1 MNPRAL
7 ILLLLLLLSS
17 APAMAY
23 PTQADVRELHQELEE
38 ILQQLDALEKHQAGV
53 SDEQRVAD
61 HLALVERHLQSVRL
75 TICGDCTD
83 HTFAKS
89 PYRSAAEAC
98 GDAQVISSQSL
109 QDYTTIMRAE
119 THKMHD
125 HIGHVSHE
133 KSPFKREQ
141 LMHWYD
147 RRVLT
152 ALRRAKPTCQSDDAA
167 RR

>member
-7 ILLLLLLLSS
+7 ILLLLSS
-17 APAMAY
+17 GPAMAY
-23 PTQADVRELHQELEE
+23 PTQADVRELHHELEE
-38 ILQQLDALEKHQAGV
+38 ILQQLDALEKHQADI

-61 HLALVERHLQSVRL
+61 HLASVERHLQSVRL
-75 TICGDCTD
+75 KLCGDCRD
-83 HTFAKS
+83 HAFAKS
-89 PYRSAAEAC
+89 PYRSVAEAC

-109 QDYTTIMRAE
+109 QDYTTLMRAE

-133 KSPFKREQ
+133 KSPYKREQ
-141 LMHWYD
+141 LMHRYD
-147 RRVLT
+147 HHVLT
-152 ALRRAKPTCQSDDAA
+152 ALERAKPTCQSEDAA